1 MWLNVGRCV
10 RSGHPADPLGELRRE
25 AAMGHKRTNIDIDE
39 GLVAEAMQ
47 RYGTRT
53 MRETVDLA
61 LRRLVGEP
69 MSATDALALRGTGWE
84 GDLEQMR
91 AGWDAT
97 AGSATSVTPDTTS
110 DTPDTPDERGGT
122 RE

>member
-1 MWLNVGRCV
+1 MGR
-10 RSGHPADPLGELRRE
+10 
-25 AAMGHKRTNIDIDE
+25 KRTNIDIDE
-39 GLVAEAMQ
+39 DLVAEAME

-69 MSATDALALRGTGWE
+69 MSTADAIALRGTGWE

-97 AGSATSVTPDTTS
+97 P
-110 DTPDTPDERGGT
+110 GGT
-122 RE
+122 PGGTPE